1 VVKPSDAALV
11 ARSRDGDS
19 EAFRELFDRK
29 HKRVYLI
36 AYQVLGD
43 VGSAE
48 DVVQEVFLRLWQ
60 HCADYREEMPLDAW
74 LRRIATN
81 RAIDHWRARR
91 AERRHFVPAGD
102 VEAAPASGGG
112 RGGGYGGHERG
123 GSRDHRVPPGPEA
136 LAGWRQLQAIWDQL
150 ADLLTPQQRAAFVL
164 REIDGLPTA
173 AVAEALDCSPSTVRS
188 HVAAARSTL
197 QRELR
202 ARYPELVKGRAVS

>member
-1 VVKPSDAALV
+1 MAANPSDAVLV
-11 ARSRDGDS
+11 ARSRDGDR

-43 VGSAE
+43 VSSAE

-81 RAIDHWRARR
+81 RAIDHWRARKV
-91 AERRHFVPAGD
+91 ERRRFVSIAD
-102 VEAAPASGGG
+102 AEAAPGGG
-112 RGGGYGGHERG
+112 GDGTYGGQ
-123 GSRDHRVPPGPEA
+123 SRAGPRDPGVPPGPEA
-136 LAGWRQLQAIWDQL
+136 VAGWRQLQAIWDEL
-150 ADLLTPQQRAAFVL
+150 AALLTPQQRAAFVL
-164 REIDGLPTA
+164 REIEGLPTA

-202 ARYPELVKGRAVS
+202 ARYPELVRGRAAS

>member
-1 VVKPSDAALV
+1 MAANPSDAVLV
-11 ARSRDGDS
+11 ARSRDGDR

-81 RAIDHWRARR
+81 RAIDHWRARKV
-91 AERRHFVPAGD
+91 ERRRFVSIAD
-102 VEAAPASGGG
+102 AEAAPAGGG
-112 RGGGYGGHERG
+112 DGTYGGQ
-123 GSRDHRVPPGPEA
+123 SRAGPRDPGVPPGPEA
-136 LAGWRQLQAIWDQL
+136 VAGWRQLQAIWDEL
-150 ADLLTPQQRAAFVL
+150 AALLTPQQRAAFVL
-164 REIDGLPTA
+164 REIEGLPTA

-202 ARYPELVKGRAVS
+202 ARYPELVRGRAAS

>member
-11 ARSRDGDS
+11 ARSRDGDR

-48 DVVQEVFLRLWQ
+48 DVVQEVFLSLWQ

-81 RAIDHWRARR
+81 RAIDHWRARK
-91 AERRHFVPAGD
+91 AERRRFVSAGEAD
-102 VEAAPASGGG
+102 AAPAGGG
-112 RGGGYGGHERG
+112 DGGGYGGQARG
-123 GSRDHRVPPGPEA
+123 GPRDHQVPPGPEA
-136 LAGWRQLQAIWDQL
+136 LAGWRQLQAIWDEL
-150 ADLLTPQQRAAFVL
+150 AALLPPQQRAAFVL
-164 REIDGLPTA
+164 REIEGLPTA
-173 AVAEALDCSPSTVRS
+173 AVAEALGCSPSTVRS

-202 ARYPELVKGRAVS
+202 ARYPELVRGRAAS

>member
-1 VVKPSDAALV
+1 MAANPSDAVLV
-11 ARSRDGDS
+11 ARSRDGDR

-43 VGSAE
+43 VSSAE

-81 RAIDHWRARR
+81 RAIDHWRARKV
-91 AERRHFVPAGD
+91 ERRRFVSIAD
-102 VEAAPASGGG
+102 AEAAPAGGG
-112 RGGGYGGHERG
+112 DGTYGGQ
-123 GSRDHRVPPGPEA
+123 SRAGPRDPGVPPGPEA
-136 LAGWRQLQAIWDQL
+136 VAGWRQLQAIWDEL
-150 ADLLTPQQRAAFVL
+150 AALLTPQQRAAFVL
-164 REIDGLPTA
+164 REIEGLPTA

-202 ARYPELVKGRAVS
+202 ARYPELVRGRAAS